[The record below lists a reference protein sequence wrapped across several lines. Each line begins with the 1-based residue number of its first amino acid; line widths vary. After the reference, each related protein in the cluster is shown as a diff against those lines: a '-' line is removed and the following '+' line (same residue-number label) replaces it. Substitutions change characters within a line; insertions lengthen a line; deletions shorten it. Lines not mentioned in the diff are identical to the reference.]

1 MVRRYLS
8 EDYECFICESKE
20 RLTSHHIRNHGKELC
35 VFICWYHHQILHAC
49 GISKM
54 DGIEYRY
61 STDEILRVLWCATR
75 FKLFKIGEV
84 KYVKRRLKEELNRRG
99 VEMVKKKTKKIRP
112 C

>member
-1 MVRRYLS
+1 M
-8 EDYECFICESKE
+8 EGE
-20 RLTSHHIRNHGKELC
+20 
-35 VFICWYHHQILHAC
+35 
-49 GISKM
+49 
-54 DGIEYRY
+54 EYRY

-84 KYVKRRLKEELNRRG
+84 KYVKRRLKEELKRRG